1 MTQLTWKSL
10 QLVAVERGL
19 LWSPPGKYQ
28 WFGKGSL
35 VQIPQSSITSKPAL
49 FPPSAPLA
57 GIQEPKI
64 PGFFQ
69 VWRFYGARKSLVSFQ
84 QHNKGILWINTGK
97 LPAFLNHLLIGS
109 TAGRA
114 IQGTEGMG
122 GLQNKDG
129 SNSRC
134 LEDEITLTADGK
146 REREVGSKAT
156 GVGNTMRKSRK
167 QRKRKKNTEDGD
179 RI

>member
-1 MTQLTWKSL
+1 M
-10 QLVAVERGL
+10 V
-19 LWSPPGKYQ
+19 
-28 WFGKGSL
+28 
-35 VQIPQSSITSKPAL
+35 SSW
-49 FPPSAPLA
+49 
-57 GIQEPKI
+57 KI
-64 PGFFQ
+64 PRIWERFPGTDTPKQHHIQTSTFPSLSPFGWNPGTQNTSFFQ

-156 GVGNTMRKSRK
+156 GVGNTMRMSRK
-167 QRKRKKNTEDGD
+167 QRKKNTEDGD